1 MPPRTKVRRRSDGGD
16 GMGHDPESRAIRR
29 RVKEADTRDTWGFM
43 AIVITGEGDSP
54 GEVITRTHAGQLRR
68 EADSTGAAL
77 ADLLRGKM
85 AFVYESDLEPDRP
98 GWFLA
103 MDREVCLH
111 PALGDSLIP
120 LGEPRRLRDLLLEAG
135 VTECRW
141 VSTAEREQRQ
151 PSLW

>member
-1 MPPRTKVRRRSDGGD
+1 
-16 GMGHDPESRAIRR
+16 
-29 RVKEADTRDTWGFM
+29 M

-68 EADSTGAAL
+68 EADSPGVAL

-103 MDREVCLH
+103 MDREGSATCCWRQASPSAAGSAPPSGSNASQVSGRPQH
-111 PALGDSLIP
+111 NT
-120 LGEPRRLRDLLLEAG
+120 LERK
-135 VTECRW
+135 TLC
-141 VSTAEREQRQ
+141 
-151 PSLW
+151 